1 MAGAGGVGGAHEV
14 YRGGRH
20 REALE
25 LYSAA
30 LAAARGHAQRIAL
43 HSNRA
48 ACYPTLPA
56 FHKAAEECTSV
67 LELDT
72 EHAGAL
78 MLRAQT
84 LVTLK
89 DYQSALF
96 DVNRLIEINP
106 SSEVYRN
113 LHARLKTQL
122 SLAPIPESDE
132 ESLYTEEDKEDLPP
146 KDNMKNETA
155 LVKSD
160 QPSAKLIPE
169 NKPVTKALKV
179 EVLPNLHSKPEGLD
193 YSKWDKVE
201 NDSSEDDDDDEE
213 DDLPRYK
220 FKVRTIG
227 VCVKHEYPLLSS
239 RALQLRFLDLSQGNK
254 SGMKSCFQRNRGNR
268 GLEHTA
274 QHVLII
280 PTKPTNASGVL
291 VSFPDTPS
299 CQRAIH
305 VGRGCDH
312 RRLQAPLPGE
322 APDDLVFAYNG
333 VGLLVPQAT
342 SSPSSSSYQQQHDD
356 VVAQLL
362 HEAADDGALLSFEN
376 RSSNSDES
384 DEYQHAHCSLAEE
397 RRRRMVL
404 SKVGT
409 AVAHEEAKRW
419 RLWRGGAPP
428 WRQRRAARPAQPRH

>member
-1 MAGAGGVGGAHEV
+1 MAGAEAVERAHEL

-48 ACYPTLPA
+48 ACYLKLHD

-146 KDNMKNETA
+146 KDNTKNETA

-179 EVLPNLHSKPEGLD
+179 EVPPNPPSKPEGTIQKPKGHSELDYKEPLTEAPKVQVSPGLYKEPLTEVPKVQVSPNLPSKPEYWGTIQKPNGHSGLD

-201 NDSSEDDDDDEE
+201 DDSSEDDEDDDE

-227 VCVKHEYPLLSS
+227 VRTVK
-239 RALQLRFLDLSQGNK
+239 
-254 SGMKSCFQRNRGNR
+254 
-268 GLEHTA
+268 
-274 QHVLII
+274 
-280 PTKPTNASGVL
+280 
-291 VSFPDTPS
+291 
-299 CQRAIH
+299 
-305 VGRGCDH
+305 
-312 RRLQAPLPGE
+312 
-322 APDDLVFAYNG
+322 
-333 VGLLVPQAT
+333 
-342 SSPSSSSYQQQHDD
+342 
-356 VVAQLL
+356 
-362 HEAADDGALLSFEN
+362 
-376 RSSNSDES
+376 
-384 DEYQHAHCSLAEE
+384 
-397 RRRRMVL
+397 
-404 SKVGT
+404 
-409 AVAHEEAKRW
+409 
-419 RLWRGGAPP
+419 
-428 WRQRRAARPAQPRH
+428 